1 MLVSLAFLKMRNA
14 CLDPHFI
21 NGLTKVEIFVRKMTT
36 ANYIMLGLSDFFFD
50 CMLYFICSFQ

>member
-36 ANYIMLGLSDFFFD
+36 ANYIMLGLSDFFF
-50 CMLYFICSFQ
+50 